1 MMAGMKILFSALPRF
16 LLVAGLFVGSVTN
29 AAGTLSDNFVNLSSI
44 LGYKLQYRIY
54 LPENH
59 AQSGDL
65 PVIFLTDGNWF
76 IKNGDMVGVLD
87 RMIARGSIKPVVA
100 VFVDNRDPENLRDN
114 RRNRQFFCNE
124 KYADFYRAELVPHI
138 RKRYKI
144 SARPNDVAIAGMSFG
159 GLNAACFGL
168 MATDTFGLVGMM
180 SPAMKP
186 VPGLAKAY
194 EKVDRLP
201 LRFFLSHGKQRDNE
215 KSARKFRSILSSKK
229 YELKY
234 KTVNQGHNWRNWKP
248 LLDDMLLYFFE

>member
-1 MMAGMKILFSALPRF
+1 MINLPLPAMRG
-16 LLVAGLFVGSVTN
+16 LLLCTAVFAACLTR
-29 AAGTLSDNFVNLSSI
+29 AAGTLSENIVNFSSI
-44 LGYKLQYRIY
+44 LEYKLQYRVY

-59 AQSGDL
+59 APSQDL

-76 IKNGDMVGVLD
+76 IKNGGMVGVLD

-100 VFVDNRDPENLRDN
+100 VFVDNRDPENLQDN
-114 RRNRQFFCNE
+114 RRNQQFFCNE

-138 RKRYKI
+138 RERYGI
-144 SARPNDVAIAGMSFG
+144 SSDASDNAIAGMSFG

-168 MATDTFGLVGMM
+168 MATDTFGLIGMM

-186 VPGLAKAY
+186 VPGLVNAY
-194 EKVDRLP
+194 ESVDRLP

-215 KSARKFRSILSSKK
+215 KSARKFRSTLSSKG

-248 LLDDMLLYFFE
+248 LLDDMLLYFFRVD